1 MQYEQC
7 GMFHKKKQ
15 WVEPSS
21 LEEKRKL
28 YYCGD
33 RFVTLDMIPTFAEYA
48 KKKNLHNGKPH
59 HFKYR
64 PELNEKISIWKGD
77 MTCLEID
84 AVVNAANNSLLGGGG
99 IDGAIHSAAGSY
111 LRDYNARLGGCETGQ
126 TKISPGFKLPA
137 KWILS
142 TVGPIGENE
151 KLLRSCY
158 QTCLNLVERYS
169 IKSVGFCCVST
180 GIFGYP
186 LKNATHVALD
196 TVRKWLE
203 KDDNYKK
210 VDRIIFVVFLDK
222 EEAMYDALVPCYF
235 PLKPEEE
242 EEVKQEEVKQE
253 ELKQEEERQED
264 KKEYAEESK
273 KGESLKSV
281 EEERIVNEEEKLNE
295 QTKEQVRK
303 EQEEEKSEDMKD

>member
-1 MQYEQC
+1 MT
-7 GMFHKKKQ
+7 H
-15 WVEPSS
+15 
-21 LEEKRKL
+21 LR
-28 YYCGD
+28 
-33 RFVTLDMIPTFAEYA
+33 EYT
-48 KKKNLHNGKPH
+48 N
-59 HFKYR
+59 
-64 PELNEKISIWKGD
+64 S
-77 MTCLEID
+77 
-84 AVVNAANNSLLGGGG
+84 VVNAANNSLLGGGG

-111 LRDYNARLGGCETGQ
+111 LKDYNAKLGGCETGQ

-158 QTCLNLVERYS
+158 QTCLNLVEKHS

-186 LKNATHVALD
+186 LKNATRVALD

-222 EEAMYDALVPCYF
+222 EEAMYDTLVPYYF
-235 PLKPEEE
+235 PLKPEE

-253 ELKQEEERQED
+253 EVKQEEEKQED

-273 KGESLKSV
+273 KGESSKSV
-281 EEERIVNEEEKLNE
+281 EEERIVNEEEKPNE

-303 EQEEEKSEDMKD
+303 EQKEEKNEDMKD